1 MNESRLIEGY
11 IFNTLPPDERLLFEA
26 RLITDQTL
34 AGKLHAQKLTY
45 RAIEDYG
52 RKQLHEEIKKVE
64 DKLFKS
70 PKHSGFRRS
79 IFKIFNS

>member
-34 AGKLHAQKLTY
+34 AGKLHAQKLAY
-45 RAIEDYG
+45 SAIEDYG
-52 RKQLHEEIKKVE
+52 RNQLREEIRKVG
-64 DKLFKS
+64 DTLFKAS
-70 PKHSGFRRS
+70 KHNGFRRS